1 MMTPTSSDKLLPK
14 ELVERWR
21 NSISPAT
28 LASWRCRGLGPR
40 YVKVGGR
47 VLYPLAEVEFY
58 EEKNLRGTSA

>member
-1 MMTPTSSDKLLPK
+1 MMTATYSDKLLPE

-21 NSISPAT
+21 QTISPAT

-47 VLYPLAEVEFY
+47 VLYPIAEVEAY
-58 EEKNLRGTSA
+58 ERKNLRGTAA